1 MKTNDIFSKFQSSNN
16 KLEVVLYRKK
26 LSGDVKNLLLSMLY
40 NITSAYNSYANVKVN
55 VESKNKFVDN
65 IISIVDKC
73 NSIEIIKP
81 SSEEG
86 EKFIEAGISSKVDT
100 YFKDIKVFPSDKAM
114 LYALYKMNDTQ
125 MYLDEKYHLLR
136 IALPEMLNEGRDINN
151 IEIIRDFNS
160 WSWNTIP
167 SEISNI
173 ECNLIYQNLLILLG
187 YDFLEN
193 WMKQEKQSE
202 ILEKL
207 EKELKKKYYEQD
219 VDELLELI
227 YKLSIQVCVKRNKN
241 EKKRLIE
248 EKEWSEKE
256 LERLKDRPKLVEEL
270 TKIKKE
276 KAKEIKK
283 IDEMINNENLL
294 KKEFEERNKHLSE
307 YKKIF
312 SVENLLGT
320 IKKERK
326 KALSEIEKANEILDA
341 KNYVKMTHELEK
353 NIKMLKDIKTT
364 RNIEKYKINIQKIFM
379 KCLEKRINELEIL
392 EQKGQGIALLCILRY
407 YNFVAFDNDRLIKDV
422 EPLKDELDNLN
433 GKILAKLFETKI
445 ANPITKD
452 IETDIGI
459 VKPIFETRIMNLS
472 NINIIVK
479 ELKQEGRLEISI
491 YDGNTLELEFTLQN
505 LNKVEIK
512 NKKKVKLFSK

>member
-1 MKTNDIFSKFQSSNN
+1 MKTNDIFSRFQSSNN
-16 KLEVVLYRKK
+16 KLEAALYRRK

-40 NITSAYNSYANVKVN
+40 NITSSYNSYANVKVN

-65 IISIVDKC
+65 IVKIVDKC
-73 NSIEIIKP
+73 NNIEIIKP
-81 SSEEG
+81 NSEEG
-86 EKFIEAGISSKVDT
+86 KKFIEAGISSKVDT
-100 YFKDIKVFPSDKAM
+100 YFKTIKVFPSDKAM

-125 MYLDEKYHLLR
+125 MYLDEKYNLLR

-167 SEISNI
+167 SEISSI
-173 ECNLIYQNLLILLG
+173 DCNLVYQNLLILLG
-187 YDFLEN
+187 YEFLED

-202 ILEKL
+202 ILKKL

-219 VDELLELI
+219 IDELLELI
-227 YKLSIQVCVKRNKN
+227 YKLSILVCVKRNKN

-283 IDEMINNENLL
+283 IDEMINNETLL

-312 SVENLLGT
+312 SIENLLGT

-326 KALSEIEKANEILDA
+326 KALAEIEKANEILDA
-341 KNYVKMTHELEK
+341 KTYVKRTHELEQ

-364 RNIEKYKINIQKIFM
+364 RNIEKHKIHIQKIFIR
-379 KCLEKRINELEIL
+379 CLEKRINELEIV
-392 EQKGQGIALLCILRY
+392 EQKTQGIALLCMLRY
-407 YNFVAFDNDRLIKDV
+407 YNFIVFDEKRLIKDV
-422 EPLKDELDNLN
+422 EPLKEELDRLN
-433 GKILAKLFETKI
+433 GKILAKLLEIKI
-445 ANPITKD
+445 INPITKD

-459 VKPIFETRIMNLS
+459 IKPIFETRIINLN
-472 NINIIVK
+472 NINITVK
-479 ELKQEGRLEISI
+479 QLKEEQKLEISI
-491 YDGNTLELEFTLQN
+491 YDGNTLELEFTIQN
-505 LNKVEIK
+505 LNNVEIK